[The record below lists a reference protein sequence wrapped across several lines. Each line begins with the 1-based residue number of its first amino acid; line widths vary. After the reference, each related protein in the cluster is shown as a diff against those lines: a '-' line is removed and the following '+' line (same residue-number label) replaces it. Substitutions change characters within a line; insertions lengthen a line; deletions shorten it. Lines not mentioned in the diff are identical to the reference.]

1 MNINSL
7 SPKYLVIQNYVQFDL
22 NFVEDVMSLAPTDNN
37 FCHQFSDYILETYI
51 SSTAKFR
58 PEMWSD
64 VPCAELKRTTNGL
77 EFFHSHFSQQFYSA
91 HPTIFAFVDII
102 LKLQTATYVK
112 IRSLDLPANTR
123 KNDHEKI
130 DFLLDQYRQYSCG
143 DISLQQYV
151 KSIGYKYAART
162 DM

>member
-1 MNINSL
+1 M
-7 SPKYLVIQNYVQFDL
+7 
-22 NFVEDVMSLAPTDNN
+22 NFVEDVMSLAPTDSN

-58 PEMWSD
+58 PA

-77 EFFHSHFSQQFYSA
+77 EFFHSHFNQQFYSA
-91 HPTIFAFVDII
+91 PPTIFAFVDVI
-102 LKLQTATYVK
+102 LKLQTTTYVK

-123 KNDHEKI
+123 KNDQEKI

-143 DISLQQYV
+143 DISRQ
-151 KSIGYKYAART
+151 
-162 DM
+162 